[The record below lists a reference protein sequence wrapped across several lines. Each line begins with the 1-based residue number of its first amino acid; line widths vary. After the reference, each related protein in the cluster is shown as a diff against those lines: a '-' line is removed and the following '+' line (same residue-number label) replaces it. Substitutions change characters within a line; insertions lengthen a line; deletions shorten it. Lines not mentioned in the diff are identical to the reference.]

1 MLNKLGEMGKYYLR
15 AKGLSD
21 VNGNKSNNI
30 LLSTER
36 NLM

>member
-21 VNGNKSNNI
+21 VNGNKSNN
-30 LLSTER
+30 
-36 NLM
+36 MY